1 MKLWLKAVAG
11 LASGFVTF
19 AILYWG
25 RSFFTGHAAMAAIAV
40 GGLVYSALGT
50 SERLNRMYR
59 RKGPRSVRRRD
70 D

>member
-1 MKLWLKAVAG
+1 
-11 LASGFVTF
+11 
-19 AILYWG
+19 
-25 RSFFTGHAAMAAIAV
+25 MAAIAV

-70 D
+70 E